1 MNNLAICI
9 SNDNLCSFY
18 ETIDAVVKAGF
29 KNVFIQWYDKD
40 FEVSQ
45 EDQLKYI
52 REKNLN
58 VIFAHLGYKNLNNI
72 WLDNEMGE
80 ELVKKYLRNLDECK
94 SNNID
99 MVVMHACVG

>member
-18 ETIDAVVKAGF
+18 ETIDAVVKSGF

-52 REKNLN
+52 REK
-58 VIFAHLGYKNLNNI
+58 I
-72 WLDNEMGE
+72 
-80 ELVKKYLRNLDECK
+80 
-94 SNNID
+94 
-99 MVVMHACVG
+99 